1 MMCDIHVIIKLK
13 AFLKRFIKFGLKQI
27 LNLLFIF
34 RIVPPLKMPWNPFE
48 NRVTK
53 ETMSAW

>member
-1 MMCDIHVIIKLK
+1 MCDIHVIIKLK